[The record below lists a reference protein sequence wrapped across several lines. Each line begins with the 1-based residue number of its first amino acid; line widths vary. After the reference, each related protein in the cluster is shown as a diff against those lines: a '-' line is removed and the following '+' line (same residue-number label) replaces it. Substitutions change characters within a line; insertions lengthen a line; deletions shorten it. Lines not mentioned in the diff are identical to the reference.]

1 MMMTYMQEDFITKN
15 TQANIKITQKMM
27 IIIVRHPFERIISAY
42 KDKFTKKDAPKSFS
56 DMKMKYCRLIVRKN
70 EK

>member
-1 MMMTYMQEDFITKN
+1 MMLTYMQEDFITKN

-56 DMKMKYCRLIVRKN
+56 DIKIEILQTYSKK
-70 EK
+70 E